1 MALIGLYDV
10 FAKNWEGQTV
20 WVTSD
25 THFGDADLK
34 AGFPNRPS
42 DEDLVKLMNTQCG
55 KRDVL
60 IHLGDVGN
68 VEYVRQLRAQYKVLV
83 MGNHDAGATN
93 YKRVVEKRIFD
104 RDIHPDKAEVRAIME
119 AEYPGWRISVYEEH
133 DLTCPFDRWV
143 AIADNGLFDE
153 VYEGPLMVAEKLL
166 FSHERVD
173 VPWAFNA
180 HGHDHK
186 GVKHANCMNVC
197 LDANGYKMINLN
209 QFLKQGHTAKVQTIH
224 RATIDGAIER
234 KKKRGGKKI
243 GQR

>member
-1 MALIGLYDV
+1 MALIGLYDI
-10 FAKNWEGQTV
+10 FAKNWEGQSV
-20 WVTSD
+20 WLTSD

-34 AGFPNRPS
+34 VGFSNRPS
-42 DEDLVKLMNTQCG
+42 DEDLVKMMNTQCG

-60 IHLGDVGN
+60 IHLGDVGD

-93 YKRVVEKRIFD
+93 YKRQVVTKVFD
-104 RDIHPDKAEVRAIME
+104 QSSYTREQAIAEMRVA
-119 AEYPGWRISVYEEH
+119 YPGWKITVSESWEMH
-133 DLTCPFDRWV
+133 APFRRWN
-143 AIADNGLFDE
+143 ASADNMLFDE

-173 VPWAFNA
+173 VSWAFNV

-186 GVKHANCMNVC
+186 GAKHTNCMNAC

-243 GQR
+243 GQK

>member
-1 MALIGLYDV
+1 MALTGLYDI

-60 IHLGDVGN
+60 IHLGDVGDI
-68 VEYVRQLRAQYKVLV
+68 EYVRQLRAQYKVLI

-93 YKRVVEKRIFD
+93 YKRQIVHKVYDQDVYTKEQVI
-104 RDIHPDKAEVRAIME
+104 AEMRA
-119 AEYPGWRISVYEEH
+119 AYPGWKISISESWGFH
-133 DLTCPFDRWV
+133 SPFKRWNV
-143 AIADNGLFDE
+143 TIDNLLFDE

-186 GVKHANCMNVC
+186 GAKHANCMNVC

-243 GQR
+243 GQK

>member
-1 MALIGLYDV
+1 MALTGLYDI

-42 DEDLVKLMNTQCG
+42 DEDLVKLMNAQCG

-68 VEYVRQLRAQYKVLV
+68 IEYVRQLRAQHKVLI

-93 YKRVVEKRIFD
+93 YKRQIIHKVYDQDVYTKEQVV
-104 RDIHPDKAEVRAIME
+104 AEMRA
-119 AEYPGWRISVYEEH
+119 AYPGWKISISESWEFH
-133 DLTCPFDRWV
+133 SPFKRWNV
-143 AIADNGLFDE
+143 TIDNLLFDE

-186 GVKHANCMNVC
+186 GAKHANCMNVC
-197 LDANGYKMINLN
+197 LDANSYKMINLN

-243 GQR
+243 GQK

>member
-1 MALIGLYDV
+1 MALTGLYDI

-60 IHLGDVGN
+60 IHLGDVGDI
-68 VEYVRQLRAQYKVLV
+68 EYVRQLRAQYKVLI

-93 YKRVVEKRIFD
+93 YKRQI
-104 RDIHPDKAEVRAIME
+104 IHKVYDQDVYTKEQVIAEMRA
-119 AEYPGWRISVYEEH
+119 AYPGWKISISESWEFH
-133 DLTCPFDRWV
+133 SPFKRWNV
-143 AIADNGLFDE
+143 TIDNLLFDE

-186 GVKHANCMNVC
+186 GAKHANCMNVC

-243 GQR
+243 GQK

>member
-1 MALIGLYDV
+1 MALTGLYDI

-25 THFGDADLK
+25 THFGDADLR

-60 IHLGDVGN
+60 IHLGDVGDI
-68 VEYVRQLRAQYKVLV
+68 EYVRQLRAQHKVLI

-93 YKRVVEKRIFD
+93 YKRQIIHKVYDQDVYTKEQVV
-104 RDIHPDKAEVRAIME
+104 AEMRA
-119 AEYPGWRISVYEEH
+119 AYPGWKISISESWEFH
-133 DLTCPFDRWV
+133 SPFKRWNV
-143 AIADNGLFDE
+143 TIDNLLFDE

-186 GVKHANCMNVC
+186 GAKHANCMNVC
-197 LDANGYKMINLN
+197 LDANSYKMINLN

-243 GQR
+243 GQK